1 MIHQGNLGTRLSS
14 LALRSEQTL
23 DRFFQKKAVFAG
35 MAVSAALLTA
45 AAYHLTTKEY
55 PPGSILRVSLGIAD
69 FPFQGRILVYETARF
84 LSRTFSLNLYA
95 VHFLLRSL
103 TIVGILYTL
112 RSLLRLLGFQ
122 SPLLPLLF
130 PWATLFSFVG
140 DYSYPTDFPEIL
152 AFALMLLLALKSRWL
167 WLLLVFGLSFLNRES
182 AVLFLPFLGLQALRQ
197 EKKLAALACL
207 AGAAL
212 LAVGLRMFVMP
223 HDAASFS
230 FADHPQKLSAN
241 LELLKDIPLI
251 FNGQQGGAVRFLV
264 WRLLSFSGFLYLAL
278 MLNGNKTPVVLRRFL
293 AVTMPFCLLAGAVV
307 GNLNETRVFYP
318 LLPAFILGAAIF
330 LEGHRMLRRLIMPL
344 VLAGVTV
351 FFVKT
356 AMDLP
361 QGSEFL
367 VKAAAFRAEEF
378 KHWEKT
384 VLKFPS
390 QDIIV
395 RGDRMII
402 SLTSHPQKYYFLDAR
417 ILVPSQ
423 PFAPRPIRCRYF
435 MKNGLSHAEPFWEGR
450 DALSALENNVEFEM
464 KNPAAQTAEVEK
476 IIVRF
481 DQDLTGKPLP
491 HITWRGFSSLK
502 QNRPPESIKPNPVGQ
517 RKGAGS

>member
-1 MIHQGNLGTRLSS
+1 MTHQGNLGTRLSS

-23 DRFFQKKAVFAG
+23 DRFCQKKAVFAG

-69 FPFQGRILVYETARF
+69 FPFQGRILVYETAQF

-122 SPLLPLLF
+122 SSLLPLLF
-130 PWATLFSFVG
+130 PWATLFSFAG

-197 EKKLAALACL
+197 EKKLAPLACL
-207 AGAAL
+207 AIMVL
-212 LAVGLRMFVMP
+212 MAVGLRMLVVP
-223 HDAASFS
+223 QDAASFS
-230 FADHPQKLSAN
+230 LADHPQKLSGN
-241 LELLKDIPLI
+241 LKLLKDIPLI
-251 FNGQQGGAVRFLV
+251 FNRQQGEAVRFLV

-278 MLNGNKTPVVLRRFL
+278 ILNKKKIPVVLRRFL
-293 AVTMPFCLLAGAVV
+293 VATTPFCLLAGAVV
-307 GNLNETRVFYP
+307 GNLDETRVFYP
-318 LLPAFILGAAIF
+318 LLPGLILAAAIF
-330 LEGHRMLRRLIMPL
+330 FEEHRRLRRLVMPL
-344 VLAGVTV
+344 VLVLV
-351 FFVKT
+351 ICFFIKCGL
-356 AMDLP
+356 ALP
-361 QGSEFL
+361 KGSEFL

-378 KHWEKT
+378 KHWEKSAS
-384 VLKFPS
+384 KFSS
-390 QDIIV
+390 QDMIV
-395 RGDRMII
+395 QGDRII
-402 SLTSHPQKYYFLDAR
+402 INLTTHQKRYYFLDAR

-423 PFAPRPIRCRYF
+423 PYAPRPIRCRYF
-435 MKNGLSHAEPFWEGR
+435 LKNGLSHFEPFWEGR
-450 DALSALENNVEFEM
+450 GVLSALGRHIEFEM
-464 KNPAAQTAEVEK
+464 KNPTAQTAEVEK
-476 IIVRF
+476 IMVLF

-491 HITWRGFSSLK
+491 LITWRGFSSLK
-502 QNRPPESIKPNPVGQ
+502 QERPPEGIKPNPVGQ
-517 RKGAGS
+517 RKGEGS

>member
-1 MIHQGNLGTRLSS
+1 MTHQDKVWTRLSS
-14 LALRSEQTL
+14 LALRSEQTIR
-23 DRFFQKKAVFAG
+23 RFFQKKAVFAG
-35 MAVSAALLTA
+35 MAVSIAVLTA

-55 PPGSILRVSLGIAD
+55 PPGSILRVTLGIGD
-69 FPFQGRILVYETARF
+69 FPFQGRILVYDIAQL

-95 VHFLLRSL
+95 VHFFLRSL

-112 RSLLRLLGFQ
+112 RSFLRLLGFQ
-122 SPLLPLLF
+122 SSLLPLLF
-130 PWATLFSFVG
+130 PWATLFSFAG

-182 AVLFLPFLGLQALRQ
+182 AVLFLPFLGLQALRRG
-197 EKKLAALACL
+197 KKLAPLACL
-207 AGAAL
+207 ACMVL
-212 LAVGLRMFVMP
+212 LAVGLRTLVMP
-223 HDAASFS
+223 KEAASFS
-230 FADHPQKLSAN
+230 LAGHPYKLAGN
-241 LELLKDIPLI
+241 LELLKNIPLI
-251 FNGQQGGAVRFLV
+251 LNRQQGEAVRFLV

-278 MLNGNKTPVVLRRFL
+278 ILNKNKTPVALRRFL
-293 AVTMPFCLLAGAVV
+293 AATIPFCLLAGAVV

-330 LEGHRMLRRLIMPL
+330 FEGHRMLRRLIIPL

-384 VLKFPS
+384 VIKFSS
-390 QDIIV
+390 QDVIL

-402 SLTSHPQKYYFLDAR
+402 DLTSHPQKYYYLDAR
-417 ILVPSQ
+417 IFVASQ

-435 MKNGLSHAEPFWEGR
+435 LKNGLSHVEPFWEGR

-476 IIVRF
+476 IMVVF

-502 QNRPPESIKPNPVGQ
+502 QDRPPDGIKPIPIGQ
-517 RKGAGS
+517 RKGEGS